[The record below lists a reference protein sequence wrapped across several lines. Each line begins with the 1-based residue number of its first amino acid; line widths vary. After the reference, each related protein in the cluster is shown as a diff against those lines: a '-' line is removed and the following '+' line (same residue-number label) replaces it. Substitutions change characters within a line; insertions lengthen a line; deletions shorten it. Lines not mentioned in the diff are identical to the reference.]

1 MKEPRSALFIPAANE
16 KMLAKVGQLPAD
28 LILLDLEDSVLN
40 KDKEKARELCAET
53 LKEFST
59 TSQALGVRINSF
71 ESGLAEA
78 DLRAIVRYKPIVI
91 MLPKVDGI
99 TALIKAADLL
109 SRLESENHIAQSS
122 IGILALTAE
131 QPGAILR
138 MGEIEQV
145 QGRLRGMTWGAEDLG
160 VEIGASEKTDSEG
173 NWLLPFAWAQSACLL
188 KARDLGVQAIDT
200 VYAAFTDDDG
210 LKRDA
215 QRAKRLG
222 FTGKL
227 AIHPGQL
234 ATINSVFRPSDAE
247 IERAQNILSAFE
259 SNPTDGAI
267 QYGGK
272 MLDYPHRRQAE
283 KLLARSRDFDQ

>member
-1 MKEPRSALFIPAANE
+1 
-16 KMLAKVGQLPAD
+16 MLAKVGELPAD

-40 KDKEKARELCAET
+40 KDKEKARELCGET
-53 LKEFST
+53 LKEFDT
-59 TSQALGVRINSF
+59 TSRALGVRINSF

-78 DLRAIVRYKPIVI
+78 DLCAIVRYKPNVI

-99 TALIKAADLL
+99 AALGKAADLL
-109 SRLESENHIAQSS
+109 NKLEVENQIAHNS

-131 QPGAILR
+131 QPGAVLR

-200 VYAAFTDDDG
+200 VYAAFSDDDG
-210 LKRDA
+210 LNRDA

-234 ATINSVFRPSDAE
+234 ATINSVFTPSAVE
-247 IERAQNILSAFE
+247 IERAQNIVNAFE
-259 SNPTDGAI
+259 ANPTEGAI
-267 QYGGK
+267 QYDGR
-272 MLDYPHRRQAE
+272 MLDYPHLRQAE
-283 KLLARSRDFDQ
+283 KLLARSREFWQ